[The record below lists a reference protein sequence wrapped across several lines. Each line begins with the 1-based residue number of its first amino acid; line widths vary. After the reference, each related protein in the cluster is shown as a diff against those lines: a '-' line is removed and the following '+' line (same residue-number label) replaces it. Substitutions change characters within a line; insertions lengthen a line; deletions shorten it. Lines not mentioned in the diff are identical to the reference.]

1 MQHDAKT
8 RAGKGGEKTEQPQRL
23 VVYVVNPHTIII
35 FWWWSRQKPT
45 KNPSNYCLAY
55 LMMLLCWWCRAV
67 LMFFFVLYDLVFFL
81 AIKDDVDALVV
92 LWLPR
97 ALFMPCNATACVEET
112 FIFLCVLCF
121 FLWKRTSAK
130 TRAHRR
136 NFDDS
141 SCPFWCVKK
150 CPFLGFFRAKRDG
163 RFQIWMAQS
172 HTCEFLKHEG
182 RKNRK
187 NLTRTRKT
195 AHSIK
200 SKAYLLSLSLVIYIL
215 RDSRTHTHTHR
226 EKEIYI

>member
-112 FIFLCVLCF
+112 FIFLRVFCAFLFMSRENSSSSKELDLTLLVL
-121 FLWKRTSAK
+121 FLMREKVSI
-130 TRAHRR
+130 
-136 NFDDS
+136 F
-141 SCPFWCVKK
+141 
-150 CPFLGFFRAKRDG
+150 GFF
-163 RFQIWMAQS
+163 
-172 HTCEFLKHEG
+172 
-182 RKNRK
+182 
-187 NLTRTRKT
+187 
-195 AHSIK
+195 
-200 SKAYLLSLSLVIYIL
+200 
-215 RDSRTHTHTHR
+215 
-226 EKEIYI
+226 

>member
-1 MQHDAKT
+1 MMQHDAKT

-112 FIFLCVLCF
+112 FIFLRVFCAFLFMSPEKERARKLELIEGTLMTLLVL
-121 FLWKRTSAK
+121 FLMREKVST
-130 TRAHRR
+130 
-136 NFDDS
+136 F
-141 SCPFWCVKK
+141 
-150 CPFLGFFRAKRDG
+150 GFF
-163 RFQIWMAQS
+163 
-172 HTCEFLKHEG
+172 
-182 RKNRK
+182 
-187 NLTRTRKT
+187 
-195 AHSIK
+195 
-200 SKAYLLSLSLVIYIL
+200 
-215 RDSRTHTHTHR
+215 
-226 EKEIYI
+226 

>member
-112 FIFLCVLCF
+112 FIFLRVFCA
-121 FLWKRTSAK
+121 FLFMSPRKRTSAK

-141 SCPFWCVKK
+141 SRPLFDAWKSVHFWV
-150 CPFLGFFRAKRDG
+150 FLGRKETAVFKFEWPRA
-163 RFQIWMAQS
+163 
-172 HTCEFLKHEG
+172 
-182 RKNRK
+182 
-187 NLTRTRKT
+187 TRASFWNTRKGKIEKISHAHEKLHT
-195 AHSIK
+195 A
-200 SKAYLLSLSLVIYIL
+200 
-215 RDSRTHTHTHR
+215 
-226 EKEIYI
+226 

>member
-1 MQHDAKT
+1 
-8 RAGKGGEKTEQPQRL
+8 
-23 VVYVVNPHTIII
+23 
-35 FWWWSRQKPT
+35 
-45 KNPSNYCLAY
+45 
-55 LMMLLCWWCRAV
+55 MMLLCWWCRAV

-112 FIFLCVLCF
+112 FIFLRVFCA
-121 FLWKRTSAK
+121 FLFMSQKKNERE
-130 TRAHRR
+130 
-136 NFDDS
+136 NS
-141 SCPFWCVKK
+141 SKELWWLFLSSFWCVKK
-150 CPFLGFFRAKRDG
+150 CPLLGFFRAKRDG

-172 HTCEFLKHEG
+172 HTCEFLKHEE

-200 SKAYLLSLSLVIYIL
+200 SKAYLLSLSRSSFIFCETLA
-215 RDSRTHTHTHR
+215 HTHTQR
-226 EKEIYI
+226 KRDIYIITSRIWEQYITRSYSRAERRLEIYNI